1 MTDFNV
7 NIAIEKERNILDDL
21 NNILNT
27 IGEFT
32 ETNITKPAALFTE
45 DFITGPILNVTNG
58 FNIQNNVDKNKTDW
72 IWAKII
78 YKKIY
83 YLINNIIKNIIMT
96 IRNEIDINL
105 YTIIKKVMNK
115 YVINKKYIKDDDCMV
130 WKNIY
135 IINKCKKI

>member
-32 ETNITKPAALFTE
+32 ETNITKPATLFTE

-58 FNIQNNVDKNKTDW
+58 FNIQNNVDKNQTD
-72 IWAKII
+72 
-78 YKKIY
+78 
-83 YLINNIIKNIIMT
+83 
-96 IRNEIDINL
+96 
-105 YTIIKKVMNK
+105 
-115 YVINKKYIKDDDCMV
+115 
-130 WKNIY
+130 
-135 IINKCKKI
+135 